1 MERIA
6 FTMRLKPG
14 CAAEYQR
21 RHDALWPE
29 LALLLR
35 QAGIAD
41 YSIFLDEPSLTLFG
55 VLKLSDQAAFMALPQ
70 HPVMRRWWAYMADL
84 METNPDHS
92 PCVSPL
98 REVFHLD

>member
-21 RHDALWPE
+21 RHDALWPD
-29 LALLLR
+29 LAALLHET
-35 QAGIAD
+35 GITD

-55 VLKLSDQAAFMALPQ
+55 VLKRSDRAAFAALPQ

-84 METNPDHS
+84 METNPDQS

-98 REVFHLD
+98 REVFRLE